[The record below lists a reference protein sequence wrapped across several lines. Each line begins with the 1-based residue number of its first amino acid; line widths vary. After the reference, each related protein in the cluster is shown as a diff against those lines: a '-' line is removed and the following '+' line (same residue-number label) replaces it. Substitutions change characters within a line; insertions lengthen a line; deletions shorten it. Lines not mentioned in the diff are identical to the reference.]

1 MIDVLHRPGRVVPPA
16 RAPEPVVIPA
26 PPHLADTGS
35 GQGFPFQMLMPL
47 VGAGSSMLMMTLIR
61 SNPIFA
67 LLGAVMMVVT
77 ALGMVGGLLSRRASM
92 SRARAERR
100 ENYLDA
106 LLAADEEATALAERL
121 RRGLITTN
129 PSPSGLARLATAPE
143 RRWERRKSDL
153 DFLHLR
159 LGIANI
165 PTSLAAMAPGAVPT
179 EYDPILLEQAQVIVG
194 AHTVLPRAPL
204 ALDLDGAGA
213 VSLIGPRHVT
223 RRIARLLLVEAAVLH
238 APEDLH
244 IALAYDSQDAEEWD
258 CVSRLPHLRV
268 HGAFDGPTALRRTG
282 ATVDDL
288 TPILRPELVE
298 ASRAAA
304 RIPRGPRGNR
314 LPLTRARLLAVVED
328 SGPAREIALPDSGVG
343 AADLGVTEIH
353 LVTDRLQEPSDP
365 AVRLTVQEDGSL
377 LVEDLRASEDPMA
390 DDSQPPPP
398 VVCAPDSVGIALAE
412 GIGRALSPFSLGRA
426 AERTDD
432 SETTT
437 SLRDLLGVPDPRA
450 IDVQQAWAPRSPRDF
465 LRVPIGSD
473 DNGLP
478 VLLDLKESAQLGLG
492 PHGLCVGATGS
503 GKSELLR
510 TLVTALATTHG
521 PEDLTMILV
530 DYKGGAAF
538 APFTELPHV
547 VGLMDN
553 LADDAG
559 LVERAHASI
568 AGEVVR
574 RQRQLRD
581 AGNSP
586 DISHYRRLREQHPEM
601 VPMPHLF
608 LIIDEFGE
616 LLTANPDFVDLLLT
630 IGRIGRSI
638 GVHLLLS
645 SQRIEGGKLRGL
657 DTYLSYRICLRT
669 FTESE
674 SSTVIGSNDAF
685 HLPAAPGYG
694 YLKVDTSIFTRFRS
708 GYVSGPAEDLETE
721 ALPDDVEDKEPLLM
735 PVHNGL
741 SEEPLA
747 PSGEETIPEGHSV
760 RRTVVDVVAEQLA
773 AAAERPR
780 PVWLEPL
787 PKRLTLTA
795 MLGGELVG
803 GPTTL
808 AAPALERFASGVRVP
823 IGLIDDPAKQR
834 QDQWALDLTVGGGHV
849 SILGAP
855 QSGRTTFLWTL
866 AASAALTISPV
877 RLAFYGIDATGGGLG
892 RLADLPNVGGI
903 ATRGDRERMRRVL
916 EETIAMLNQRESVLA
931 RHRIDSL
938 DMLRREHAEGRIP
951 ELPSADVVLL
961 IDGMGL
967 LRSDFPELEDLV
979 DEILRRGG
987 GLGVHVVTTLSRSN
1001 DLRMA
1006 QQPMVGTKL
1015 ELRLND
1021 PVDSMVARKLSQ
1033 TLRADT
1039 PGRVLRQDK
1048 LFGHVALPVI
1058 DETVTSVGAALE
1070 ELAGRISETWHGEA
1084 PAPVRLLPDVLAP
1097 ESLPDGEEMPDAL
1110 PLGLLQDT
1118 MEPISMD
1125 PETLDPHLLVLGDS
1139 GCGKTTVLR
1148 GIIESLVER
1157 HTSEELVVAVYDV
1170 RRNAVGACPE
1180 EYLGGHATSST
1191 TATGLSSAIATELKT
1206 RSETLAAGDP
1216 IEGPRIILVLD
1227 DYEILSAGGQG
1238 ILGPVAPFLP
1248 SARDLHFNVML
1259 SRPVAGVSSAMY
1271 ESTFQALRDTGG
1283 ACLLM
1288 DGDRSEGNV
1297 FGMRPEHLRPGRGW
1311 WIRRGRR
1318 PRLCQI
1324 GAFIDHD

>member
-398 VVCAPDSVGIALAE
+398 VVCAPDSVGTALAE

-834 QDQWALDLTVGGGHV
+834 QDQWVLDLTVGGGHV

-1170 RRNAVGACPE
+1170 RRTAVGACPE

-1283 ACLLM
+1283 TCLLM

>member
-478 VLLDLKESAQLGLG
+478 ILLDLKESAQLGLG

-903 ATRGDRERMRRVL
+903 ATRGDRERML

-1084 PAPVRLLPDVLAP
+1084 PAPMRLLGPAH
-1097 ESLPDGEEMPDAL
+1097 EG
-1110 PLGLLQDT
+1110 GT
-1118 MEPISMD
+1118 
-1125 PETLDPHLLVLGDS
+1125 
-1139 GCGKTTVLR
+1139 
-1148 GIIESLVER
+1148 R
-1157 HTSEELVVAVYDV
+1157 H
-1170 RRNAVGACPE
+1170 R
-1180 EYLGGHATSST
+1180 
-1191 TATGLSSAIATELKT
+1191 SA
-1206 RSETLAAGDP
+1206 
-1216 IEGPRIILVLD
+1216 
-1227 DYEILSAGGQG
+1227 
-1238 ILGPVAPFLP
+1238 
-1248 SARDLHFNVML
+1248 
-1259 SRPVAGVSSAMY
+1259 
-1271 ESTFQALRDTGG
+1271 
-1283 ACLLM
+1283 
-1288 DGDRSEGNV
+1288 
-1297 FGMRPEHLRPGRGW
+1297 
-1311 WIRRGRR
+1311 
-1318 PRLCQI
+1318 
-1324 GAFIDHD
+1324 

>member
-377 LVEDLRASEDPMA
+377 LVEDLRVSEDPMA

-398 VVCAPDSVGIALAE
+398 VVCAPDSVGTALAE

-559 LVERAHASI
+559 LVERARASI

-574 RQRQLRD
+574 RQKQLRD
-581 AGNSP
+581 AGSSP
-586 DISHYRRLREQHPEM
+586 DIGHYRRLR
-601 VPMPHLF
+601 
-608 LIIDEFGE
+608 
-616 LLTANPDFVDLLLT
+616 
-630 IGRIGRSI
+630 R
-638 GVHLLLS
+638 
-645 SQRIEGGKLRGL
+645 
-657 DTYLSYRICLRT
+657 
-669 FTESE
+669 
-674 SSTVIGSNDAF
+674 DA
-685 HLPAAPGYG
+685 A
-694 YLKVDTSIFTRFRS
+694 
-708 GYVSGPAEDLETE
+708 
-721 ALPDDVEDKEPLLM
+721 
-735 PVHNGL
+735 
-741 SEEPLA
+741 
-747 PSGEETIPEGHSV
+747 
-760 RRTVVDVVAEQLA
+760 
-773 AAAERPR
+773 
-780 PVWLEPL
+780 
-787 PKRLTLTA
+787 
-795 MLGGELVG
+795 
-803 GPTTL
+803 
-808 AAPALERFASGVRVP
+808 
-823 IGLIDDPAKQR
+823 
-834 QDQWALDLTVGGGHV
+834 
-849 SILGAP
+849 
-855 QSGRTTFLWTL
+855 
-866 AASAALTISPV
+866 
-877 RLAFYGIDATGGGLG
+877 
-892 RLADLPNVGGI
+892 
-903 ATRGDRERMRRVL
+903 
-916 EETIAMLNQRESVLA
+916 
-931 RHRIDSL
+931 
-938 DMLRREHAEGRIP
+938 HA
-951 ELPSADVVLL
+951 
-961 IDGMGL
+961 
-967 LRSDFPELEDLV
+967 
-979 DEILRRGG
+979 
-987 GLGVHVVTTLSRSN
+987 
-1001 DLRMA
+1001 
-1006 QQPMVGTKL
+1006 
-1015 ELRLND
+1015 
-1021 PVDSMVARKLSQ
+1021 
-1033 TLRADT
+1033 
-1039 PGRVLRQDK
+1039 
-1048 LFGHVALPVI
+1048 
-1058 DETVTSVGAALE
+1058 
-1070 ELAGRISETWHGEA
+1070 
-1084 PAPVRLLPDVLAP
+1084 APVR
-1097 ESLPDGEEMPDAL
+1097 
-1110 PLGLLQDT
+1110 
-1118 MEPISMD
+1118 
-1125 PETLDPHLLVLGDS
+1125 HH
-1139 GCGKTTVLR
+1139 R
-1148 GIIESLVER
+1148 R
-1157 HTSEELVVAVYDV
+1157 V
-1170 RRNAVGACPE
+1170 RRASHRQPRFRRPAPDHRTHRPIHRRPPAAVQ
-1180 EYLGGHATSST
+1180 
-1191 TATGLSSAIATELKT
+1191 SA
-1206 RSETLAAGDP
+1206 
-1216 IEGPRIILVLD
+1216 
-1227 DYEILSAGGQG
+1227 
-1238 ILGPVAPFLP
+1238 
-1248 SARDLHFNVML
+1248 H
-1259 SRPVAGVSSAMY
+1259 
-1271 ESTFQALRDTGG
+1271 
-1283 ACLLM
+1283 
-1288 DGDRSEGNV
+1288 
-1297 FGMRPEHLRPGRGW
+1297 
-1311 WIRRGRR
+1311 RGR
-1318 PRLCQI
+1318 
-1324 GAFIDHD
+1324 

>member
-121 RRGLITTN
+121 RRGQITTN

-365 AVRLTVQEDGSL
+365 AVRLTGQEDGSL

-450 IDVQQAWAPRSPRDF
+450 IDVQQARAPRSPRDV
-465 LRVPIGSD
+465 LRVPIG
-473 DNGLP
+473 
-478 VLLDLKESAQLGLG
+478 
-492 PHGLCVGATGS
+492 
-503 GKSELLR
+503 
-510 TLVTALATTHG
+510 
-521 PEDLTMILV
+521 
-530 DYKGGAAF
+530 
-538 APFTELPHV
+538 
-547 VGLMDN
+547 
-553 LADDAG
+553 
-559 LVERAHASI
+559 
-568 AGEVVR
+568 
-574 RQRQLRD
+574 
-581 AGNSP
+581 
-586 DISHYRRLREQHPEM
+586 
-601 VPMPHLF
+601 
-608 LIIDEFGE
+608 
-616 LLTANPDFVDLLLT
+616 
-630 IGRIGRSI
+630 
-638 GVHLLLS
+638 
-645 SQRIEGGKLRGL
+645 
-657 DTYLSYRICLRT
+657 
-669 FTESE
+669 
-674 SSTVIGSNDAF
+674 
-685 HLPAAPGYG
+685 
-694 YLKVDTSIFTRFRS
+694 
-708 GYVSGPAEDLETE
+708 
-721 ALPDDVEDKEPLLM
+721 
-735 PVHNGL
+735 
-741 SEEPLA
+741 
-747 PSGEETIPEGHSV
+747 
-760 RRTVVDVVAEQLA
+760 
-773 AAAERPR
+773 
-780 PVWLEPL
+780 
-787 PKRLTLTA
+787 
-795 MLGGELVG
+795 
-803 GPTTL
+803 
-808 AAPALERFASGVRVP
+808 
-823 IGLIDDPAKQR
+823 
-834 QDQWALDLTVGGGHV
+834 
-849 SILGAP
+849 
-855 QSGRTTFLWTL
+855 
-866 AASAALTISPV
+866 
-877 RLAFYGIDATGGGLG
+877 
-892 RLADLPNVGGI
+892 
-903 ATRGDRERMRRVL
+903 
-916 EETIAMLNQRESVLA
+916 
-931 RHRIDSL
+931 
-938 DMLRREHAEGRIP
+938 
-951 ELPSADVVLL
+951 
-961 IDGMGL
+961 
-967 LRSDFPELEDLV
+967 
-979 DEILRRGG
+979 
-987 GLGVHVVTTLSRSN
+987 
-1001 DLRMA
+1001 
-1006 QQPMVGTKL
+1006 
-1015 ELRLND
+1015 
-1021 PVDSMVARKLSQ
+1021 
-1033 TLRADT
+1033 
-1039 PGRVLRQDK
+1039 
-1048 LFGHVALPVI
+1048 
-1058 DETVTSVGAALE
+1058 
-1070 ELAGRISETWHGEA
+1070 
-1084 PAPVRLLPDVLAP
+1084 
-1097 ESLPDGEEMPDAL
+1097 
-1110 PLGLLQDT
+1110 
-1118 MEPISMD
+1118 
-1125 PETLDPHLLVLGDS
+1125 
-1139 GCGKTTVLR
+1139 
-1148 GIIESLVER
+1148 
-1157 HTSEELVVAVYDV
+1157 
-1170 RRNAVGACPE
+1170 
-1180 EYLGGHATSST
+1180 
-1191 TATGLSSAIATELKT
+1191 
-1206 RSETLAAGDP
+1206 
-1216 IEGPRIILVLD
+1216 
-1227 DYEILSAGGQG
+1227 
-1238 ILGPVAPFLP
+1238 
-1248 SARDLHFNVML
+1248 
-1259 SRPVAGVSSAMY
+1259 
-1271 ESTFQALRDTGG
+1271 
-1283 ACLLM
+1283 
-1288 DGDRSEGNV
+1288 
-1297 FGMRPEHLRPGRGW
+1297 
-1311 WIRRGRR
+1311 
-1318 PRLCQI
+1318 
-1324 GAFIDHD
+1324 